1 MGVSQHI
8 PPRNYGRTVSP
19 NDRLRNAREA
29 RGLSED
35 AVAEAAALPV
45 GWYRDH
51 ELFENELTDNVSL
64 ASLQIIGGT
73 LRVSPAEIF
82 GYPPVAS
89 EERVYFDD
97 LSASLRLYLERFDLN
112 VVEASERIGWDLSN
126 VITDSSEF
134 WNFNVCGLQDV
145 CSALALDWVKALP
158 DAA

>member
-1 MGVSQHI
+1 L
-8 PPRNYGRTVSP
+8 SP

-45 GWYRDH
+45 GWYRDL
-51 ELFENELTDNVSL
+51 ELFEDELTDNVSL
-64 ASLQIIGGT
+64 ARLQIIGGT
-73 LRVSPAEIF
+73 LGVSPAEIF
-82 GYPPVAS
+82 GYPSVAS
-89 EERVYFDD
+89 EERLYFDD
-97 LSASLRLYLERFDLN
+97 LSAALRRHLVQSGLDI
-112 VVEASERIGWDLSN
+112 VQASEQIGWDLSN
-126 VITDSSEF
+126 AIIDSSEF